1 VKYIEVYVQTE
12 EDLARTLSLTKTTLQ
27 GSPDI
32 DAQPEQVYQLV
43 NAILAESLLPLLV
56 ANIHRLPFEAR
67 KDTQTIISNVFR
79 FRNPGSTSSEPDAL
93 KEVLRS
99 QPDIV
104 ISLCNGYERRESAG
118 ACGGILKEALKW
130 DAVAAVI
137 LYDEP
142 LADGKTIDI
151 YHDVDV
157 TKTSSGQGVFWKFF
171 DWIDKSSFEVSADA
185 FDCFR
190 LILTKHKQ
198 LVSQYI
204 STNFDMFFDKYNNM
218 LVKSDSYVTKR
229 QSIKLLGEVLL
240 DRQFYEVMTRYVDS
254 GDNLKLVMWQLK
266 DERRMVQYE
275 AFHVFKVCQPSSKL
289 TYCIT
294 DIMQIFAANP
304 NKSYEVQ
311 KFLIMNKQRLLKF
324 LPKFLEDRTEDD
336 QFNDEKAWL
345 VKAIG
350 NLPDST
356 NALQPPTGARQ
367 PGEGAP
373 VQQQSSTAQVRS

>member
-1 VKYIEVYVQTE
+1 M
-12 EDLARTLSLTKTTLQ
+12 KTTLQ
-27 GSPDI
+27 GSPDV

-43 NAILAESLLPLLV
+43 SVILSESLLPSLV
-56 ANIHRLPFEAR
+56 SNIHRLPFEAR

-79 FRNPGSTSSEPDAL
+79 FRNPGSTSNEPDAL
-93 KEVLRS
+93 KEVLRT
-99 QPDIV
+99 QPGIIV
-104 ISLCNGYERRESAG
+104 DLCNGYEKRESAG

-142 LADGKTIDI
+142 SSNGKTIDI
-151 YHDVDV
+151 YNDVDV
-157 TKTSSGQGVFWKFF
+157 TRQSSGNGVFWKFF

-204 STNFDMFFDKYNNM
+204 STNFELFFDKYNNI

-229 QSIKLLGEVLL
+229 QSLKLLGEILL

-254 GDNLKLVMWQLK
+254 GDNLKLIMWQLK

-275 AFHVFKVCQPSSKL
+275 AFHVFKASLTTCHAAEHLLLTRVADLCGQSEQIIRGAKVLDHEQATTSKVL
-289 TYCIT
+289 T
-294 DIMQIFAANP
+294 
-304 NKSYEVQ
+304 
-311 KFLIMNKQRLLKF
+311 
-324 LPKFLEDRTEDD
+324 
-336 QFNDEKAWL
+336 
-345 VKAIG
+345 
-350 NLPDST
+350 
-356 NALQPPTGARQ
+356 
-367 PGEGAP
+367 
-373 VQQQSSTAQVRS
+373 QVLGGSNG